1 MLHSLKAAID
11 WLFKRSPAG
20 PSPSIFGPRADRM
33 RSEKA
38 AQDELDMAT
47 EIEKG
52 RMKGF

>member
-11 WLFKRSPAG
+11 WLFTRSPSG
-20 PSPSIFGPRADRM
+20 PRHSIFGPRADRV

-38 AQDELDMAT
+38 AQDELDLAT